1 MLAVKTSFS
10 RGLWRGRGQYHHLTK
25 LAIEQAVL
33 LSTWRAEDRALL
45 SSRERPVVCSDC
57 GARNLEHF
65 YTSKAGGYALCPRC
79 FQRRVER
86 GVAREADTHQ
96 P

>member
-33 LSTWRAEDRALL
+33 LSTWQAEDRTLR
-45 SSRERPVVCSDC
+45 SSRARPVVCSEC
-57 GARNLEHF
+57 GARHLEHF
-65 YTSKAGGYALCPRC
+65 STSKAGGYVLCPGWY
-79 FQRRVER
+79 QSRVTR
-86 GVAREADTHQ
+86 GLARERER
-96 P
+96 